1 MRDAGADGLEVAMKP
16 GNAGGA
22 KGPDISAPGGGQP
35 AMGGAAARGKA
46 YEIPKQ
52 LVWEA
57 YQRVKANRGAAGVDG
72 QSLAVFEEDLKG
84 NLYKV
89 WNRMSSGSY
98 FPLPVKLVEIP
109 KDDGRIRPLGVPTVA
124 DRVAQTVVKMVLEP
138 VVEPDFHR
146 DSYGYRPGRS
156 ALDAVGTARKRCWV
170 YDWVIDLDIAGFFD
184 SLDWSLVEKAV
195 AHHTD
200 IPWIRL
206 YIARWLRASVQRPD
220 GTLEQRT
227 KGSPQGSVISPLLAN
242 LFLHYAFDVWMQRRF
257 PSVPFERYADDVAVH
272 CKTEREAKFVLEAIR
287 GRFEQCHLKLHPTK
301 TRIVY
306 CKDDDRPGDYEH
318 VRFDFLGY
326 TFQPRRAKNRRGK
339 FFVSFLPAISTK
351 AAKAIRKK
359 IREWHMA
366 STRNNQQLEDLA
378 RHVNPFVRGWM
389 NYYGRFYRSG
399 CVQVLRH
406 LNEALAAWV
415 RRKFTRFRK
424 RERASMHWLG
434 RVARRERTLFVHWQ
448 LGIVPEAGV

>member
-1 MRDAGADGLEVAMKP
+1 MKP

-22 KGPDISAPGGGQP
+22 KGPDIPAPGHGQP
-35 AMGGAAARGKA
+35 AMGGTAARGKA

-57 YQRVKANRGAAGVDG
+57 YQRVKANHGAAGVDG
-72 QSLAVFEEDLKG
+72 VSLAAFEKDLKG

-98 FPLPVKLVEIP
+98 FPPAVKLVEIP
-109 KDDGRIRPLGVPTVA
+109 KDNGGKRGLGIPTVG

-138 VVEPDFHR
+138 CVEAVFHP
-146 DSYGYRPGRS
+146 DSYGYRPDKS
-156 ALDAVGTARKRCWV
+156 ALDAVGVTRKRCWV
-170 YDWVIDLDIAGFFD
+170 FDWVVDLDIKAFFD
-184 SLDWSLVEKAV
+184 SLDHDLVERAV

-200 IPWIRL
+200 VAWVRL
-206 YIARWLRASVQRPD
+206 YISRWLRAPVQMPD
-220 GTLEQRT
+220 GTLVART
-227 KGSPQGSVISPLLAN
+227 KGTPQGGVISPLLAN
-242 LFLHYAFDVWMQRRF
+242 LFLHYAFDMWMRRTF
-257 PSVPFERYADDVAVH
+257 PECPFERYADDAVVH
-272 CKTEREAKFVLEAIR
+272 CRTKVEAQVVMEAIR
-287 GRFEQCHLKLHPTK
+287 GRFERCHLELHPTK

-306 CKDDDRPGDYEH
+306 CQDDDRPEKHEH

-326 TFQPRRAKNRRGK
+326 TFHPRRAKNRRGR

-351 AAKAIRKK
+351 AAKAIRKT
-359 IREWHMA
+359 IREWRLA
-366 STRNNQQLEDLA
+366 RTRSNQRLEDLA
-378 RHVNPFVRGWM
+378 RLVNPSVWGWM

-415 RRKFTRFRK
+415 RRKFTRFRN
-424 RERASMHWLG
+424 RDRASVHWLG
-434 RVARRERTLFVHWQ
+434 RVARREPHLFAHWQ
-448 LGIVPEAGV
+448 LGMRPAAGV